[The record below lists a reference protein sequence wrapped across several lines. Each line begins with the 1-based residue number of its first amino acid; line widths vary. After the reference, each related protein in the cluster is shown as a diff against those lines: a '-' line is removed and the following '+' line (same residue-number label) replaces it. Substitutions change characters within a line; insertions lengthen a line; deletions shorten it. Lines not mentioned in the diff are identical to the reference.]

1 MTPLRKRFT
10 HLLLV
15 ILIVT
20 ISWQVQGQLGATPQA
35 IGAAP
40 IGLESV
46 FEPGLLL
53 EDRNGDTHVDF
64 VSARLVLG
72 DASDPAEIAAAAD
85 IAARLGFETSSM
97 DLPLAGDPAP
107 GLTSVIVGNAALT
120 KVHLVPEDF
129 LLHTESGDGVV
140 ALHRETGSEILLVL
154 SDTPGGTRAAA
165 AVLAGRLPH
174 IWDLDGPT
182 LTDLRDAV
190 STILASANVEVL
202 TTRVPRL
209 VVAADGSALQRLEI
223 DITVASGTLESA
235 SLALQQAA
243 QEERELA
250 AAEAEAQEKTEEG
263 PKETQGEPE
272 EGVAQAEEVAAQAE
286 EEAAPEAG
294 EEEETPTGLLH
305 PGLRSLQITLSTMD
319 GQHRV
324 VQISGPEEEE
334 TAEEEGAGS
343 GRRPGSGHKSDLDLA
358 NLYGNAG
365 LLGDSDSNLIPDRVD
380 AVLSPASGTSGRLID
395 VAARLGLESTGV
407 TIPIAIPPEDL
418 GDPSKQPTLVLVGRD
433 HPAIVE
439 LIEEDTLSLPDLEP
453 GQGLLQIVAEAF
465 GEGRAMVIVGA
476 DPAGEDRA
484 LQQLAE
490 RLPHIWERGKDRA
503 TLEEVSEELWL
514 ALAGRSPVGQAAAAL
529 YKLDEVVGKLAE
541 IDLESARVSVH
552 VEKAEPALAEL
563 VQQRLDGR
571 LQADALEV
579 VVENIDVQDARV
591 IIDEEIEIASEVDE
605 FWQRFRAQVIPAVR
619 RGRAA
624 RVHAGLSE
632 PPEVRADIEAQALAE
647 LIAAGADADAS
658 SVRVLSAYK
667 QGYSWLYDEVRPTLE
682 GQAVD
687 SLSIRFAEIGAPEGW
702 PQQAM
707 YTPTRWLLEVFPIDE
722 VLARDLDLDLEQI
735 TFEKMPP
742 DAPAYEVIAKA
753 ADGAEIL
760 RQTFEPRLVL
770 RPYFDRFPD
779 YEMARVTTGW
789 INAWVD
795 ETEVLDERIVTDLE
809 RFWDHFQSDTLMR
822 MYEQVMLASEGKPR
836 AADAPHFGTLRV
848 EVSLSEPDYKLGID
862 EEQVASMEALHEEI
876 YFGVLHFF
884 DVMGRLATGSPL
896 SYPGRVIPVV
906 RPKSDGAAGSAHITF
921 TGFDANRPAVI
932 VDYKPRDGWPQRE
945 RRDIPPL
952 ALDKPRPLA
961 ARVRAGVDG
970 IEQLDFRVHVDFE
983 HDRRDEFVRRTSA
996 SYVDRNI
1003 SSAEQ
1008 VLGIVEN
1015 IALLREEGLYEEAL
1029 AYHDLGTLRV
1039 AADWSHEIDPET
1051 QLVADLPAN
1060 GSPAP
1065 FPTISEFIPADY
1077 QPASTVPVQWET
1089 PMPPPEA
1096 RDILAKMST
1105 FPQASVYKAGESYLG
1120 RDIWAMDLMAPIEG
1134 SHWSQAKATT
1144 LKPTVIYSGRQ
1155 HANEVSSTSHL
1166 LRIAELLLTDPTYE
1180 DALDK
1185 VNVVVHPITNPDGAQ
1200 LAYDLALITP
1210 NHMLHAAYLGSLGV
1224 DVTRGAGDDDP
1235 IYPESKVRPR
1245 LWREWLPDL
1254 FLNPHGYPSHEWVQ
1268 IFSEYAAWV
1277 RTRAT
1282 ESRNWW
1288 GMRGW
1293 FMPGFSYLDDPE
1305 FPDHKAAA
1313 FEIRDRITDK
1323 INGDPEVRALNT
1335 RAYDRYRRY
1344 TYAWDSDNFKLDFT
1358 NDVLIYSSIKGSRAS
1373 GDGVMSN
1380 PRVTIWSGTT
1390 EAPDETAFGDWLE
1403 LVARA
1408 GLAWDKALLEY
1419 LLEGN
1424 HEIERTHDEHD
1435 AAVSLK
1441 LHRPRPAKPPEN
1453 EADSETEA
1461 NSETSR
1467 Q

>member
-1 MTPLRKRFT
+1 MTPPRNRFT
-10 HLLLV
+10 PLLLV
-15 ILIVT
+15 ILIVA
-20 ISWQVQGQLGATPQA
+20 ISWHGRDQVGATPQA
-35 IGAAP
+35 AGSSPA
-40 IGLESV
+40 GLESV
-46 FEPGLLL
+46 FEAGLLL
-53 EDRNGDTHVDF
+53 EDRNGDTHIDF
-64 VSARLVLG
+64 VSARLVLADG
-72 DASDPAEIAAAAD
+72 SDPAEIAAAAD

-97 DLPLAGDPAP
+97 DLPLAGDPTS
-107 GLTSVIVGNAALT
+107 GLTSVVVGNAALT
-120 KVHLVPEDF
+120 RVRIDSEDLF
-129 LLHTESGDGVV
+129 LHTESGDGVI
-140 ALHRETGSEILLVL
+140 ALHGEPGSEILLVV
-154 SDTPGGTRAAA
+154 SDTPAGTRAAA

-174 IWDLDGPT
+174 VWDLDGPT
-182 LTDLRDAV
+182 LADLCDAV
-190 STILASANVEVL
+190 ATILSSADVETL
-202 TTRVPRL
+202 TVRVPRL
-209 VVAADGSALQRLEI
+209 VVAANGSALQRLEI
-223 DITVASGTLESA
+223 DVTVVAGTLEA
-235 SLALQQAA
+235 AALALEEAA
-243 QEERELA
+243 REERELGA
-250 AAEAEAQEKTEEG
+250 AQEKEAG
-263 PKETQGEPE
+263 APE
-272 EGVAQAEEVAAQAE
+272 EEK
-286 EEAAPEAG
+286 
-294 EEEETPTGLLH
+294 EEEEVPAGLLH
-305 PGLRSLQITLSTMD
+305 SGLRTMQVTLRATD
-319 GQHRV
+319 GQERV
-324 VQISGPEEEE
+324 VEISGPDVEEITEDDR
-334 TAEEEGAGS
+334 AEA
-343 GRRPGSGHKSDLDLA
+343 GRRPGPESKSDLDLA

-380 AVLSPASGTSGRLID
+380 VVLSPAAGTSRRLTD

-407 TIPIAIPPEDL
+407 TIPIAIPADDL

-433 HPAIVE
+433 HPAVGA
-439 LIEEDTLSLPDLEP
+439 LLEEETLRLPDLQP
-453 GQGLLQIVAEAF
+453 GEGLLQVVPEAF
-465 GEGRAMVIVGA
+465 GDGRALVIVGA

-490 RLPHIWERGKDRA
+490 RLPHIWERGKDRT
-503 TLEEVSEELWL
+503 TLEEVSTDLWL
-514 ALAGRSPVGQAAAAL
+514 ALSSRSPVGQAATAL
-529 YKLDEVVGKLAE
+529 YKLDDVVDKLAD

-552 VEKAEPALAEL
+552 VEKAEPALADFIR
-563 VQQRLDGR
+563 QRLDGR
-571 LQADALEV
+571 LRADALEV

-591 IIDEEIEIASEVDE
+591 IIDEEIEVASEVDE
-605 FWQRFRAQVIPAVR
+605 FWQRFRAQVLPAVQ

-632 PPEVRADIEAQALAE
+632 PPEIRAAIEKQALSE
-647 LIAAGADADAS
+647 LVAAGANADTS

-667 QGYSWLYDEVRPTLE
+667 QGYSWLYDQVRPALA
-682 GQAVD
+682 GKAVD
-687 SLSIRFAEIGAPEGW
+687 SLIIRFAEIGAPEGW

-735 TFEKMPP
+735 SFEKMPP
-742 DAPAYEVIAKA
+742 NAPAYEAIAKA
-753 ADGAEIL
+753 ADGSEIL

-789 INAWVD
+789 ISAWVN
-795 ETEVLDERIVTDLE
+795 EAEVLDERIVTDLE

-932 VDYKPRDGWPQRE
+932 VDYKPRDGWQQRE
-945 RRDIPPL
+945 RRDILPL
-952 ALDKPRPLA
+952 ELDKPRPLA

-970 IEQLDFRVHVDFE
+970 IEQLDFHVHVDFE
-983 HDRRDEFVRRTSA
+983 LDRRDEFVRRRSA

-1008 VLGIVEN
+1008 IQGIIDN
-1015 IALLREEGLYEEAL
+1015 IANLREKGLYEGAL
-1029 AYHDLGTLRV
+1029 AYHDLGTLQV
-1039 AADWSHEIDPET
+1039 AADWSLEIDPET
-1051 QLVADLPAN
+1051 QLIAALPAN

-1065 FPTISEFIPADY
+1065 FPTVSAFIPPDY
-1077 QPASTVPVQWET
+1077 LPASAVPVQWET
-1089 PMPPPEA
+1089 PIPPPEA
-1096 RDILAKMST
+1096 RDILAMMST
-1105 FPQASVYKAGESYLG
+1105 FPQATVYKAGESYLG
-1120 RDIWAMDLMAPIEG
+1120 RDIWAMDLMAPLQG

-1166 LRIAELLLTDPTYE
+1166 LRLAELLLTDPAY
-1180 DALDK
+1180 DGVLDK

-1200 LAYDLALITP
+1200 LAYDLARITP

-1268 IFSEYAAWV
+1268 VFSEYAAWV

-1282 ESRNWW
+1282 EARDWW

-1293 FMPGFSYLDDPE
+1293 FMPGFSYIDDPE

-1313 FEIRDRITDK
+1313 FEIRDRITEK
-1323 INGDPEVRALNT
+1323 INGDSEVRALNT

-1344 TYAWDSDNFKLDFT
+1344 TYSWDSDNFKLDFT
-1358 NDVLIYSSIKGSRAS
+1358 NDVLIYSSIKGSRA
-1373 GDGVMSN
+1373 GDGGVMSN
-1380 PRVTIWSGTT
+1380 PRVTIWSGST

-1408 GLAWDKALLEY
+1408 GLEWDKALLEY

-1435 AAVSLK
+1435 AAFSLK
-1441 LHRPRPAKPPEN
+1441 LHRPRPPTPPEE
-1453 EADSETEA
+1453 EADLEDES
-1461 NSETSR
+1461 NSEVS
-1467 Q
+1467 QQ